1 MEDLKKWIGKKF
13 TDFCQDD
20 PEDEREIHYEELRQY
35 GGTDPFWP
43 DGVNMNLC
51 RNHIIYLRKQIE
63 QELKPEY
70 YPEEY
75 CMVIP
80 KEVDPEYQA
89 AYKRDNL
96 KKADIILKKEISVPK
111 LKEGQLTIWDF
122 IGGQER

>member
-1 MEDLKKWIGKKF
+1 MTVKTADRKKKSGELGAEIRENME
-13 TDFCQDD
+13 
-20 PEDEREIHYEELRQY
+20 RYEELRRY

-51 RNHIIYLRKQIE
+51 RNHIIYLRKRIE

-75 CMVIP
+75 YMVLP
-80 KEVDPEYQA
+80 KEADPEYQA
-89 AYKRDNL
+89 TYKRNNL
-96 KKADIILKKEISVPK
+96 KKADIIPKKEISVSK
-111 LKEGQLTIWDF
+111 LREGQLTIWDF

>member
-1 MEDLKKWIGKKF
+1 MTVKTADRKKKSGELGAEIRENME
-13 TDFCQDD
+13 
-20 PEDEREIHYEELRQY
+20 RYEELRQY

-51 RNHIIYLRKQIE
+51 RNHIIYLRKRIE

-75 CMVIP
+75 YMVLP
-80 KEVDPEYQA
+80 KEVDPEYQVT
-89 AYKRDNL
+89 YTRGNL
-96 KKADIILKKEISVPK
+96 KKTDVIPQKEISVPK
-111 LKEGQLTIWDF
+111 LREGQLTIWDF

>member
-1 MEDLKKWIGKKF
+1 MTVKTADRKKKSGELGAEIRENME
-13 TDFCQDD
+13 
-20 PEDEREIHYEELRQY
+20 RYEELRQY

-51 RNHIIYLRKQIE
+51 RNHIIYLRKRIE

-75 CMVIP
+75 YMVLP
-80 KEVDPEYQA
+80 KEADPEYQA
-89 AYKRDNL
+89 TYKRDNL

-111 LKEGQLTIWDF
+111 LREGQLTIWDF

>member
-1 MEDLKKWIGKKF
+1 MKRSDAKKKGEEFGVEIRENME
-13 TDFCQDD
+13 
-20 PEDEREIHYEELRQY
+20 RYEELRQY

-75 CMVIP
+75 YMVLP
-80 KEVDPEYQA
+80 KEADPEYQA
-89 AYKRDNL
+89 TYKRDNL
-96 KKADIILKKEISVPK
+96 KKADIIPKKEISASK
-111 LKEGQLTIWDF
+111 LREGQLTIGDF

>member
-1 MEDLKKWIGKKF
+1 MTVKTADRKKKSGELGAEIRENME
-13 TDFCQDD
+13 
-20 PEDEREIHYEELRQY
+20 RYEELRQY

-51 RNHIIYLRKQIE
+51 RNHIIYLRKRIE

-75 CMVIP
+75 YMVLP
-80 KEVDPEYQA
+80 KEADPEYQA
-89 AYKRDNL
+89 TYKRDNL
-96 KKADIILKKEISVPK
+96 KKANIIPKKEISVPK
-111 LKEGQLTIWDF
+111 LREGQLTIWDF